1 MTKKIPV
8 EISARHVHLSKND
21 FEKLFGNSQELHL
34 VKNLSQE
41 GEFSSDKTI
50 ELINGKNKINNVR
63 IVGPFREKS
72 QIEISLTDAYE
83 LKLNPLPEL
92 RISGDI
98 IGTIKVLV
106 KGPKSSIK
114 IPAIIAKRHLHC
126 SKEDGKKLKLKDAQ
140 IIKIK
145 ISGRRGLIFDN
156 VAVRIKHGFK
166 TSLHLDT
173 DEANS
178 AGIGISGK
186 TFGEIVK

>member
-1 MTKKIPV
+1 MIKQIPV
-8 EISARHVHLSKND
+8 EISARHIHLSKND
-21 FEKLFGNSQELHL
+21 FEKLFGKSKDLHL
-34 VKNLSQE
+34 IKNLSQE
-41 GEFSSDKTI
+41 GEFASDKKVEI
-50 ELINGKNKINNVR
+50 INEKEKLNLR

-72 QIEISLTDAYE
+72 QIEISLTDAYQ

-98 IGTIKVLV
+98 NGTLKVLV

-126 SKEDGKKLKLKDAQ
+126 SREDGKKLKLKDAQ

-145 ISGRRGLIFDN
+145 IPGKRGLIFDN
-156 VAVRIKHGFK
+156 VVVRIKHGFK

-173 DEANS
+173 DEANA
-178 AGIGISGK
+178 AGINASRK